1 MSPIGHFAIAFSAKP
16 ATQKIPLWFL
26 LIAAELL
33 DLLNGLFQALHIENL
48 GVNHIDLSH
57 GITTV
62 IPATVPWSHGLF
74 MALIWSLASVII
86 SSFIF
91 HERQAGIIIGL
102 TVFSHW
108 ILDFIVHAPDLPL
121 LFQNSPK
128 VGLGLW
134 TTGPGFIASM
144 ILEFCLLAG
153 GIAFYASL
161 RKRKTVR
168 I

>member
-16 ATQKIPLWFL
+16 VTNKIPLWL
-26 LIAAELL
+26 LLVASELL
-33 DLLNGLFQALHIENL
+33 DLLNGLFEALHIENI
-48 GVNHIDLSH
+48 GTNHVDLSH

-62 IPATVPWSHGLF
+62 IPATIPWSHGLS
-74 MALIWSLASVII
+74 MALIWSLASAFIV
-86 SSFIF
+86 SFSF
-91 HERQAGIIIGL
+91 HERRVGIIIGL

-108 ILDFIVHAPDLPL
+108 VLDFIVHPPDLPL

-134 TTGPGFIASM
+134 TTGPGFIAS
-144 ILEFCLLAG
+144 IALELLLLAG
-153 GIAFYASL
+153 GIVFYIIMC
-161 RKRKTVR
+161 KRNAVL